1 MTTRGTARIHPDE
14 AAGLIVFASLLR
26 GSVDYHDQKGKNY
39 SQGER
44 VENKNRQSKIF
55 TNHKRFVKQ
64 TFARMQSIIEKLQS
78 IFSGNV
84 GLALGWIL
92 LGALLL
98 KIILMIYSSLRAV
111 FYEREQ
117 RRLSRDWL
125 KLMVKTAAA
134 HLREAEQTK
143 ALWNGIRKF
152 QIAKKIKECED
163 VYSFY
168 LAPHDGK
175 ALPAFKPGQ
184 YLTFLLDV
192 PGRDKPVVRCYSLSD
207 CHRKDFYRVTIKKAS
222 APPDQPEHPPGIASH
237 HFCDTLKEGDIL
249 NVKAPS
255 GHFFLDLQKP
265 TPVVLISG
273 GVGVTP
279 MLSMANAILESG
291 SKREVWFFFGARN
304 GDEFIQRDHL
314 LKLDAEHD
322 NFHLHVCFSKPRPTE
337 EIGRDF
343 QHAERVSVKLMK
355 QLLPSNNFEYY
366 LCGPGAFMK
375 SITDD
380 LTAWGVPDSSVFF
393 EAFGPATVKKNA
405 PKVAVDISAPALQV
419 TFSRTGKVTAWNPQL
434 GSLLDLADEMGIKIE
449 SGCRAGNCGS
459 CLVAIKSGD
468 VAYVSEHGAASEDGS
483 CLTCICKPKTNLVLD
498 A

>member
-1 MTTRGTARIHPDE
+1 
-14 AAGLIVFASLLR
+14 
-26 GSVDYHDQKGKNY
+26 
-39 SQGER
+39 
-44 VENKNRQSKIF
+44 
-55 TNHKRFVKQ
+55 
-64 TFARMQSIIEKLQS
+64 MQSIIEKLQT
-78 IFSGNV
+78 IFNGNI
-84 GLALGWIL
+84 GLILGCIL
-92 LGALLL
+92 LGALSL
-98 KIILMIYSSLRAV
+98 KIFLMVCSSLSTS
-111 FYEREQ
+111 YHERQQ
-117 RRLSRDWL
+117 RRLSRDRL
-125 KLMVKTAAA
+125 QLMVKTAAA
-134 HLREAEQTK
+134 QLREAEQTK
-143 ALWNGIRKF
+143 ALWNGYRKF
-152 QIAKKIKECED
+152 QIAKKVKECAD

-184 YLTFLLDV
+184 YLTFQLDV

-207 CHRKDFYRVTIKKAS
+207 CHRKDFYRVTIKKAGPS
-222 APPDQPEHPPGIASH
+222 PDHPEHPPGIASNL
-237 HFCDTLKEGDIL
+237 FCDALSEGEIL

-273 GVGVTP
+273 GVGITP

-291 SKREVWFFFGARN
+291 SKREIWFFFGARN

-314 LKLDAEHD
+314 LNLKTEHD

-343 QHAERVSVKLMK
+343 HHAERVSVKLMK
-355 QLLPSNNFEYY
+355 ELLPSNNFEFY

-380 LTAWGVPDSSVFF
+380 LTAWGVPDKSVFF
-393 EAFGPATVKKNA
+393 EAFGPATVKKTA
-405 PKVAVDISAPALQV
+405 PKVVVDISAPTLQV
-419 TFSRTGKVTAWNPQL
+419 NFSRTGKVSAWNPQL
-434 GSLLDLADEMGIKIE
+434 GTLLDLADDLGIKIE

-468 VAYVSEHGAASEDGS
+468 VEYVTEHGAASEEGS
-483 CLTCICKPKTNLVLD
+483 CLTCICKPKTDLVLD